1 MLQEAVGSDWR
12 LKGSLDNRLEPEAER
27 DDRAIDPQKR
37 KERDGRSSSRDEK
50 WGVEAGKKT

>member
-12 LKGSLDNRLEPEAER
+12 LKGSFDKRLEPEAEK

-37 KERDGRSSSRDEK
+37 K
-50 WGVEAGKKT
+50 